1 MGPLCTLHAPR
12 SPQSLNNHN
21 FYLFP
26 IGFFVAIL
34 RVVATK
40 LNVGIEQN
48 TRTAAGG
55 KEKEEEEEEVEEAI
69 GEREWRI
76 GESSAASVAASI

>member
-1 MGPLCTLHAPR
+1 MYAPR

-34 RVVATK
+34 RVVVVATK

-48 TRTAAGG
+48 TRIAAIG
-55 KEKEEEEEEVEEAI
+55 KEKEAEEEEVEETI

>member
-1 MGPLCTLHAPR
+1 MYAPR

-26 IGFFVAIL
+26 IGFFVAIV
-34 RVVATK
+34 RVVVVATK

-48 TRTAAGG
+48 TRIAAIG
-55 KEKEEEEEEVEEAI
+55 KEKEEEEEVEETI